1 MKIQINIFFGVKTVL
16 WHQLDQGLVSI
27 KMEFVMVVVG
37 QKKKDNKLEKKGIF
51 KNIKKIKKD
60 K

>member
-1 MKIQINIFFGVKTVL
+1 ML

-37 QKKKDNKLEKKGIF
+37 QKKKDNKLEKKEGEFLKIL
-51 KNIKKIKKD
+51 KKIKKD